1 MILIIL
7 TKILIIIA
15 IITVKVTKMVMI
27 TIKNVTS

>member
-7 TKILIIIA
+7 TKMLIIIT

>member
-7 TKILIIIA
+7 TKILIIT